1 MTLLALVS
9 RALEA
14 HGVAHAVIGAAAL
27 AVHGVSRA
35 TADIDL
41 LVTDPRGF
49 DSTLWAPVEAAGA
62 AVDMRRGDA
71 DDPLAGV
78 IRISRGEDP
87 PVDVIAGR
95 STWQTAIMAR
105 AVPTAVAGATVPIA
119 ALAGGALRDAGRRG
133 LPAPQR
139 HGPARTR
146 AGGAGV
152 AGRCRSRRDRV
163 APLAVDAGDGRR
175 RGGALSTL
183 PDET

>member
-41 LVTDPRGF
+41 LMTDPRCF

-78 IRISRGEDP
+78 IRISRGENP
-87 PVDVIAGR
+87 PVAVIAGR

-105 AVPTAVAGATVPIA
+105 AVRTAVAGASVPIA
-119 ALAGGALRDAGRRG
+119 APADVVLLKLYAGGPQDAWDIAQLLDAAPSIEPLVEAALSA
-133 LPAPQR
+133 LPADCAALWR
-139 HGPARTR
+139 RI
-146 AGGAGV
+146 
-152 AGRCRSRRDRV
+152 RDRR
-163 APLAVDAGDGRR
+163 A
-175 RGGALSTL
+175 
-183 PDET
+183 